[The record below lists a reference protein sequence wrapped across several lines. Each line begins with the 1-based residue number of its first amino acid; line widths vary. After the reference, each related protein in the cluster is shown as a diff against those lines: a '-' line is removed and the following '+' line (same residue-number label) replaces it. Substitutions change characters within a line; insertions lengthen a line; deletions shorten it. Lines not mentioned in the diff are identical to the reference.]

1 MKVTKLKNG
10 TVSSIDANKNKIQV
24 NIDEHIY
31 QNIGQNADVSDSNSD
46 ISEVSNM
53 KVEYEPDII
62 DYFVS
67 DSCCKIIS
75 YMLIYLVAIISL
87 SSNYSFIFG
96 NVHTNTNT
104 NTPVLDSN
112 IDKYTLLN
120 KKYEELSDLV
130 KSNSVRI
137 KASEH
142 SKDTLV
148 KTVLNQN
155 SQIELLSSQIAELS
169 NAVKQNE
176 KLRESQYMLLTTNNK
191 NLLDSTVS
199 YIDNL
204 NRKTQEIKDKLTDLT
219 IFAKDTRE
227 ELIILKSNNNGLGKI
242 TTDTIKE
249 LRQSSNELNNKY
261 KKLSKSV
268 EKQEYNLKSQFEK
281 LDYMKVN
288 KDEIAHLLKK
298 KTAGIFLE
306 Y

>member
-169 NAVKQNE
+169 NAVKHNATM
-176 KLRESQYMLLTTNNK
+176 REDFQLALFANNPYTSSS
-191 NLLDSTVS
+191 LV
-199 YIDNL
+199 
-204 NRKTQEIKDKLTDLT
+204 
-219 IFAKDTRE
+219 
-227 ELIILKSNNNGLGKI
+227 KSI
-242 TTDTIKE
+242 T
-249 LRQSSNELNNKY
+249 LFSP
-261 KKLSKSV
+261 
-268 EKQEYNLKSQFEK
+268 
-281 LDYMKVN
+281 
-288 KDEIAHLLKK
+288 
-298 KTAGIFLE
+298 
-306 Y
+306 